1 MNHLDYNY
9 NQNYYPPGL
18 LAVNAMTPNPDNKTK
33 FLCSIW
39 NAHANIWVDI
49 HYQIHPVAMFILVTG
64 DEADRMKSIKM
75 DEIYSKLEANVRIRI
90 ILEFKKKTGE
100 EIEKY
105 SLPKMSAS
113 DVDKQH
119 LTNMTLKKLQETK
132 MMIIDEFKMDEPE
145 LYDYQKAALD
155 YIKTFEPS
163 LIPSALK
170 LSPIFQSAFPSPIPL
185 KSNMSKIT
193 WNIKDYIPFDT
204 FTILNNLSRDYAY
217 N

>member
-9 NQNYYPPGL
+9 IQNYYPPGL
-18 LAVNAMTPNPDNKTK
+18 LAVNAMTPNPDNQTK

-39 NAHANIWVDI
+39 NAHANIWVDV
-49 HYQIHPVAMFILVTG
+49 HYQINPKAMFILISG
-64 DEADRMKSIKM
+64 DEADEMKSIKM
-75 DEIYSKLEANVRIRI
+75 DEIYSKLEHEFRIRI

-105 SLPKMSAS
+105 SLPKMTDS
-113 DVDKQH
+113 DIDKQH

-132 MMIIDEFKMDEPE
+132 MIVIGEFEFDEPE
-145 LYDYQKAALD
+145 VSLADYAKQMGIDKPTKLTTP
-155 YIKTFEPS
+155 IKLT
-163 LIPSALK
+163 
-170 LSPIFQSAFPSPIPL
+170 PIFQSAFPSPIPL